1 MEYTTIAISVGLW
14 VATVIGYV
22 IWNLYNKN
30 RKLERMVL
38 NQQLFIDGIKDCMK
52 EINTAANQI
61 DSKIW
66 VQSDPEFLALME
78 NVKAMQNSINQFIEE

>member
-1 MEYTTIAISVGLW
+1 MIYGIAALVLW
-14 VATVIGYV
+14 IATVIGYV

-30 RKLERMVL
+30 RKLETMVV
-38 NQQLFIDGIKDCMK
+38 NQQLFINGIKDCMR

-78 NVKAMQNSINQFIEE
+78 NVKVMQTRINEFIEE